1 MKKLQPAFY
10 YYTHFKRHS
19 NGQEVHPFPVD
30 LELAT
35 TDRSCPKTFVIVALM
50 KDFEVFFQF
59 VATHIDSVAFEVFLY
74 LFIYFGYCF
83 SKS

>member
-35 TDRSCPKTFVIVALM
+35 TDRSYPKTFVIVALIHLAI
-50 KDFEVFFQF
+50 FFQF
-59 VATHIDSVAFEVFLY
+59 FCWEIRSYVVIRKSSATTVMN
-74 LFIYFGYCF
+74 GN
-83 SKS
+83 